1 MIIFLQRCRQCN
13 RNQVINL
20 DVDCEEIGSDG
31 NGVDNTFSLYIS
43 ATTSGSCPVSV
54 GSRGSLAF
62 AGTCVLEDDFDRSVN
77 NHSE

>member
-13 RNQVINL
+13 GNTVFNF
-20 DVDCEEIGSDG
+20 DANCEEIGSDG

-54 GSRGSLAF
+54 GSGSTLAF
-62 AGTCVLEDDFDRSVN
+62 AGTCEMEDDFDRSVSN
-77 NHSE
+77 NE